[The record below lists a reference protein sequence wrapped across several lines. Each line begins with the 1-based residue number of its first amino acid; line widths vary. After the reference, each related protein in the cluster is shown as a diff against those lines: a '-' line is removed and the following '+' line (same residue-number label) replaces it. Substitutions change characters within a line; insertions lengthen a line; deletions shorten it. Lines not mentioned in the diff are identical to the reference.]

1 MGKLAQV
8 AMAAGLA
15 ALGCSS
21 STVNDSGATGGAGS
35 GGAAGASGASSG
47 GAGGSSTG
55 GGSAGQDAATGG
67 ASGKVWCAEKMDCT
81 GLCGSLAP
89 WCSSG
94 IICTCGAATCQ
105 PGSAGGC
112 PPGMQCD
119 KGGDGCQPIG
129 TVPLGQPCSYWASIC
144 ELGALCAT
152 PNTGPDT
159 CRKPCDPKS
168 PPAGCQCEPEGWC
181 K

>member
-8 AMAAGLA
+8 AMAAGLV

-47 GAGGSSTG
+47 GSG
-55 GGSAGQDAATGG
+55 GGAGQDASGG
-67 ASGKVWCAEKMDCT
+67 GSSGKVWCTEKMDCA
-81 GLCGSLAP
+81 GLCGALAP

-105 PGSAGGC
+105 AGSAAGC

-129 TVPLGQPCSYWASIC
+129 DVPLGSPCSYWASLC
-144 ELGALCAT
+144 ELGSLCAT
-152 PNTGPDT
+152 PSVGADT

-168 PPAGCQCEPEGWC
+168 PPAGCQCEADGWC